1 MPFKKVRPKNVC
13 GGDYDLYLLYLPTV
27 EKKRDVTN
35 MIHLC
40 DTILRWPGIAAEMHV
55 PITYLTVI
63 LHHNSTEYEGFS
75 NPRTEMAL
83 DPPARSSISR
93 SIHDLIFVLCTVRHS
108 AWGTP
113 KPTKKGMHMG
123 IHKGQLI

>member
-1 MPFKKVRPKNVC
+1 MCV
-13 GGDYDLYLLYLPTV
+13 GGGLWFTSTLPTV

-40 DTILRWPGIAAEMHV
+40 DTILRWPCIAAEMHV

-83 DPPARSSISR
+83 DPRRGHRFHAPFMI
-93 SIHDLIFVLCTVRHS
+93 
-108 AWGTP
+108 
-113 KPTKKGMHMG
+113 
-123 IHKGQLI
+123 